1 MKQIEFIGVDGCPGG
16 WFAVGFDMDGEFET
30 RVFDDFSRLVSHYST
45 ASLILVDI
53 PIGLPEDTKRRIC
66 DVEARK
72 YLVKRTS
79 SLFPTPT
86 RQAAEKAAVLLAGGS
101 KLPREQWM
109 KCYRTASD
117 VNKKASGRWLTL
129 QAFSI
134 APKIA
139 EVDAFMRNRDLK
151 MTPTVREVH
160 PEVCFWAL
168 NNRQPTADSKK
179 TKDGI
184 KQRLDVLK
192 RHESRTV
199 EIVHEACSKFRRKIV
214 AQDDILDALV
224 AAVTA
229 RRPRNTLQSIPKS
242 PEKDPKELPMEMV
255 FVSL

>member
-16 WFAVGFDMDGEFET
+16 WFAVGFDIDGEFEI
-30 RVFDDFSRLVSHYST
+30 RVFDDFARLVSHYST

-86 RQAAEKAAVLLAGGS
+86 
-101 KLPREQWM
+101 
-109 KCYRTASD
+109 
-117 VNKKASGRWLTL
+117 
-129 QAFSI
+129 
-134 APKIA
+134 
-139 EVDAFMRNRDLK
+139 
-151 MTPTVREVH
+151 VREVH

-168 NNRQPTADSKK
+168 NNRQPMADSKK

-199 EIVHEACSKFRRKIV
+199 AIVHEACSNFRPKKLRRMTFST
-214 AQDDILDALV
+214 LLWPLSRH
-224 AAVTA
+224 AVHA
-229 RRPRNTLQSIPKS
+229 VPCKAYLRVLKRTLRGYLWRWCSYPYEGDKQT
-242 PEKDPKELPMEMV
+242 
-255 FVSL
+255 